1 MQANQNIAKGAFTL
15 KMNAFACTIIAT
27 TITG

>member
-1 MQANQNIAKGAFTL
+1 MQANQNIAKGTFTL
-15 KMNAFACTIIAT
+15 VVIAFACIITTT